1 MDSRRWTM
9 DSRLS
14 RAELDSRRLQC
25 RVVAIWNLR
34 FANARPT
41 VEWCLKDL
49 GFEPVQISILEM
61 AAQSYESESE
71 SKTMGFVTFNT
82 YQEAEACYSALN
94 RCKVQCLSNIPLVQF
109 QFSRHMRSR
118 PVSFP
123 IEGPSLVGGGCSSL
137 ACRLCMLP
145 VTCLGPM
152 AQAAGAVSASR
163 RTCTASSLAPA
174 QQYGTLERH
183 KAEIKLLRYRRE
195 LMHNQPAIIRHTDA
209 VRVGSCIVQGATPK
223 AQPRPRPKAQP
234 APFPSGLWPQPRVP
248 PNSGPRGTG
257 RAAQEYGRSR
267 SRSRAPPPATPT
279 SITTHTPA
287 PASITTHT
295 PEDDDSSESAAQEDI
310 KNAVVQT

>member
-49 GFEPVQISILEM
+49 GFKPMDITM
-61 AAQSYESESE
+61 RTPPGRPYE
-71 SKTMGFVTFNT
+71 SKTATCLVTFNT
-82 YQEAEACYSALN
+82 CQEAEACYSALN

-137 ACRLCMLP
+137 ACRLYI
-145 VTCLGPM
+145 
-152 AQAAGAVSASR
+152 S
-163 RTCTASSLAPA
+163 
-174 QQYGTLERH
+174 
-183 KAEIKLLRYRRE
+183 
-195 LMHNQPAIIRHTDA
+195 IR
-209 VRVGSCIVQGATPK
+209 I
-223 AQPRPRPKAQP
+223 
-234 APFPSGLWPQPRVP
+234 
-248 PNSGPRGTG
+248 
-257 RAAQEYGRSR
+257 
-267 SRSRAPPPATPT
+267 
-279 SITTHTPA
+279 
-287 PASITTHT
+287 
-295 PEDDDSSESAAQEDI
+295 
-310 KNAVVQT
+310 